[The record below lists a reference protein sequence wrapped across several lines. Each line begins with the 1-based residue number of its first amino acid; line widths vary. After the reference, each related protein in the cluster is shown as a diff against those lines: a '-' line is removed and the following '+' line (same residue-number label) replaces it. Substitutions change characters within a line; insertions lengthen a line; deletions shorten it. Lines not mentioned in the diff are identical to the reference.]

1 MNNTVSLPGV
11 PLDRIKKF
19 MRSSASQ
26 ALVGFLCLLSRGVP
40 CSFIYFSDIAAVG
53 KKVITFYKKKG
64 GEVVSPMV
72 KAL

>member
-1 MNNTVSLPGV
+1 MVSLPGV
-11 PLDRIKKF
+11 PLGRIKKF

-26 ALVGFLCLLSRGVP
+26 ALVGFLRLLMAYPG
-40 CSFIYFSDIAAVG
+40 SFICFSDIAVVG